1 MPSKA
6 NPLPAA
12 SVLWEEFE
20 FLPLKGE
27 LHRRAGQHKP
37 CASNGKY
44 VYTMVNRVTFKRSRL
59 IWKWVHG
66 SDPEQLIDHINRKVD
81 DDRAWNLREIDPAG
95 NCINRSAYGKQKVEK
110 RHDRWVVTRRV
121 NGRELRASFNDLAE
135 AEWYAEALD
144 IRMNEKRQELF
155 ADGSVSISK
164 CLPDRADTA
173 SDSELP
179 TG

>member
-1 MPSKA
+1 MPLKA
-6 NPLPAA
+6 NPLPPA

-27 LHRRAGQHKP
+27 LHRRTAQHKP

-81 DDRAWNLREIDPAG
+81 DDRIWNLREIDPAG
-95 NCINRSAYGKQKVEK
+95 NCINRSAYGKCLVSKSHK
-110 RHDRWVVTRRV
+110 RWLVLRQV
-121 NGRELRASFNDLAE
+121 NNRELRATFNTQAE
-135 AEWYAEALD
+135 AEWYAKALD
-144 IRMNEKRQELF
+144 DRMDAERVTLF
-155 ADGSVSISK
+155 
-164 CLPDRADTA
+164 
-173 SDSELP
+173 SDDS
-179 TG
+179 